1 MLLNKGKYKDKL
13 FLSEKTIEN
22 LSQNYAPK
30 SDKARSLGWDL
41 IEYENRYLLYHTGYT
56 GTFMILDILAK
67 EGFIFLSNR
76 VHPVDRRD
84 DYLKVRDKL
93 VNIYLAERQEKE

>member
-1 MLLNKGKYKDKL
+1 
-13 FLSEKTIEN
+13 
-22 LSQNYAPK
+22 
-30 SDKARSLGWDL
+30 
-41 IEYENRYLLYHTGYT
+41 
-56 GTFMILDILAK
+56 MILDILAK

-93 VNIYLAERQEKE
+93 VNIYLAERQEKEKCYNDISNSEDKYLGGNFMLEPLFLKPVFQEKFGVELN

>member
-1 MLLNKGKYKDKL
+1 
-13 FLSEKTIEN
+13 
-22 LSQNYAPK
+22 
-30 SDKARSLGWDL
+30 
-41 IEYENRYLLYHTGYT
+41 
-56 GTFMILDILAK
+56 MILDILAK